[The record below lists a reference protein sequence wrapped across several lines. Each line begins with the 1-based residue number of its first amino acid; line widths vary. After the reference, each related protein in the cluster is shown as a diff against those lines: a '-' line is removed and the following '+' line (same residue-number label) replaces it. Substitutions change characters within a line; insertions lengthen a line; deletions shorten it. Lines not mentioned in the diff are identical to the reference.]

1 MSIITLSEAKLHAR
15 IDGTD
20 EDTIAQVYLDAAE
33 QSAAEFLN
41 RAIYASDV
49 GTDATGIVMNAAI
62 RAACLLTFGH
72 LYANREAVT
81 ITNGQNASELPMG
94 VQYLL
99 LPYRLEMGV

>member
-49 GTDATGIVMNAAI
+49 GTDTTGIVMNAAI

-72 LYANREAVT
+72 LYANREAT
-81 ITNGQNASELPMG
+81 GQEAKELPMG

-99 LPYRLEMGV
+99 MPYRLEMGV